1 MGTVI
6 KGINVLLRFLKKNR
20 IMKVTSKTAT
30 KPIATV
36 KLKTV
41 DNKVIEMQGEGAG
54 SVDEWLSW
62 GDNLGLD
69 AEYDNDRQL
78 IFYTMD
84 PMEAREAETMGAE
97 IEKDSS
103 GLMVIYTGAMK

>member
-1 MGTVI
+1 MRVTRKQLRKIIREAMG
-6 KGINVLLRFLKKNR
+6 GMSAAN
-20 IMKVTSKTAT
+20 
-30 KPIATV
+30 
-36 KLKTV
+36 
-41 DNKVIEMQGEGAG
+41 QGAG

-97 IEKDSS
+97 VEKDSS

>member
-1 MGTVI
+1 MRVTR
-6 KGINVLLRFLKKNR
+6 KQLRKIIREAMDGMSAAN
-20 IMKVTSKTAT
+20 
-30 KPIATV
+30 
-36 KLKTV
+36 
-41 DNKVIEMQGEGAG
+41 QGAG

-78 IFYTMD
+78 VFYTMA
-84 PMEAREAETMGAE
+84 MEAREAETMGAE

-103 GLMVIYTGAMK
+103 GLMVIYTGVMK